1 MGQLPRSLKQFPSQ
15 VLNSTRGYILN
26 RCPIRTRYGS
36 KPLKSKMDVLRC
48 LLLPP
53 LLHKNVYHI
62 LPSSTKYRFS
72 FTPSPKLYSNH
83 RRTYSPVYTITKPQH
98 KQLLLLLLLLPLI
111 PTLPPQLWKVLLKRQ
126 MKQYPQP
133 MLLLLP
139 QRKQHPTLQLPLL
152 IPPQT
157 PQPSWK
163 VLPSFRLLQLRS
175 NRLLPM
181 I

>member
-26 RCPIRTRYGS
+26 RCPIRTRDGS

-83 RRTYSPVYTITKPQH
+83 RRTYSPVYTIKKPQH
-98 KQLLLLLLLLPLI
+98 KQLLLLLLPLI

-126 MKQYPQP
+126 M
-133 MLLLLP
+133 
-139 QRKQHPTLQLPLL
+139 KQHPTLQLPLL